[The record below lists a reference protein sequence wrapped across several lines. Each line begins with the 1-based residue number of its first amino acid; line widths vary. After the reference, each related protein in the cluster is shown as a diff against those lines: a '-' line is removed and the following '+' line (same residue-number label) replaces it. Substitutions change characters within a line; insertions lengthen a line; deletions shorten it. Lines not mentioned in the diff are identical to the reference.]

1 MTSPPSSIPIEPD
14 SELNGVTRRK
24 RPVWQTVIG
33 VLVIL
38 VAFFFIGRSIWTSWE
53 TVSTYD
59 WRFDFVWLGASAVL
73 VWVSFFFFI
82 WLWRFQLQTLTH
94 RRLRFAS
101 AFRIWALSNMGKYMP
116 GKVWAVAGMIYL
128 LKREHFSSSHAI
140 SSSIL
145 HQAYSITA
153 SGLFVIGFL
162 GTEILGS
169 LPWVS
174 LVIGAIVALIVVYPP
189 FFTRAVNFGLRL
201 IKREPISITITPL
214 QAIVVFFTYLLSWIV
229 YGVSLWTMLRGLSPT
244 DVGLW
249 EGSAIF
255 VAAYLIGF
263 LAVFAPG
270 GLGVREGILTLLLST
285 HMDASLAGVVAV
297 ASRLWTSVVELLG
310 LIPIGL
316 GVGRPESHRAER

>member
-1 MTSPPSSIPIEPD
+1 MTPQATPPISDANLDAAEIVQGKHP
-14 SELNGVTRRK
+14 R
-24 RPVWQTVIG
+24 WQTALG

-59 WRFDFVWLGASAVL
+59 WRFDFAWLGASAVL

-82 WLWRFQLQTLTH
+82 WLWRFQLQTLTM

-101 AFRIWALSNMGKYMP
+101 AFRIWVLSNMGKYMP

-128 LKREHFSSSHAI
+128 LKRENFSSSHAI

-153 SGLFVIGFL
+153 SGLFVIAFL
-162 GTEILGS
+162 GTEVLGE
-169 LPWVS
+169 LPWIS
-174 LVIGAIVALIVVYPP
+174 LIIGAIVALIVIYPP

-201 IKREPISITITPL
+201 IKRDPISITITPM
-214 QAIVVFFTYLLSWIV
+214 QAIVVFLVYLLSWIV
-229 YGVSLWTMLRGLSPT
+229 YGVSLWTMLKGLTPT
-244 DVGLW
+244 DIGMW

-270 GLGVREGILTLLLST
+270 GLGVREGVLTLLLSA
-285 HMDASLAGVVAV
+285 HMDASLAGIVAV
-297 ASRLWTSVVELLG
+297 AARLWTSVVELLG

-316 GVGRPESHRAER
+316 GMGRSTSSS